1 MLSYETERRLK
12 NYLVAVAE
20 GEADLERQRQRLCEI
35 RDFSPLAAFQ
45 RIDRGAY
52 NLLTSGDILNF
63 LRDNAVFSA
72 NESDCFRLLRFF
84 DSDEDGRLSYQDFI
98 QMVLPCEDSF
108 LRQVTQDRP
117 SIRVARYENL
127 PLDIE
132 RGLAGIL

>member
-12 NYLVAVAE
+12 NYLVAFAE
-20 GEADLERQRQRLCEI
+20 GEADLERQRRRLCEI

-63 LRDNAVFSA
+63 LRDNAVFSV

-108 LRQVTQDRP
+108 LRQVTQERP